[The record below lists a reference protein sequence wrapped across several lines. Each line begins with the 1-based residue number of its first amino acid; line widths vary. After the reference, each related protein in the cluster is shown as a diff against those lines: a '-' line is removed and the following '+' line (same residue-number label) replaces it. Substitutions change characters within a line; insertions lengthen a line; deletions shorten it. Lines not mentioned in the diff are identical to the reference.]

1 MLGLKKTDFKV
12 WHLKTVPPPRPTRCL
27 TLQKREKTNIRG
39 CKATSNKPTAS
50 HLHIYIMASVTL
62 LPAALQNS
70 LQEIVDQSN
79 QAAAEIRA
87 ILLSTTEGVP
97 LGRVYASSSSR
108 GDQQQQQQ
116 QQQPPLNEEVL
127 ASIESVWAPASK
139 QFPVLGLEKVH
150 CVTAMYDHGTL
161 MHVYQTPLVV
171 TILCGPSSQCSNLGA
186 IRSTTI
192 PLLKQALEPLC
203 TTLVESL
210 KPDYESSATA
220 YYQ

>member
-1 MLGLKKTDFKV
+1 
-12 WHLKTVPPPRPTRCL
+12 
-27 TLQKREKTNIRG
+27 
-39 CKATSNKPTAS
+39 
-50 HLHIYIMASVTL
+50 MASVTL

-97 LGRVYASSSSR
+97 LGRVYARSGGGSGSS
-108 GDQQQQQQ
+108 DQQHQQL
-116 QQQPPLNEEVL
+116 LNEEVL

-139 QFPVLGLEKVH
+139 QFPVLGLGNGKVH
-150 CVTAMYDHGTL
+150 QVTAIYDHGIL

-171 TILCGPSSQCSNLGA
+171 TILCGGPHAHCANLGA

>member
-1 MLGLKKTDFKV
+1 
-12 WHLKTVPPPRPTRCL
+12 
-27 TLQKREKTNIRG
+27 
-39 CKATSNKPTAS
+39 
-50 HLHIYIMASVTL
+50 MASVTL

-70 LQEIVDQSN
+70 LQEIVDQAN

-97 LGRVYASSSSR
+97 LGRVYARSSNSSS
-108 GDQQQQQQ
+108 DPHHQQQQQQ
-116 QQQPPLNEEVL
+116 LNEEVL
-127 ASIESVWAPASK
+127 ASIESVWAPTSK

-150 CVTAMYDHGTL
+150 QVTAIYDHGIL
-161 MHVYQTPLVV
+161 LHVYQTPLVV
-171 TILCGPSSQCSNLGA
+171 TILCGPQCANLGA
-186 IRSTTI
+186 IRSTAI